1 VHEDLPNLDR
11 RLANDNNSI
20 LSNKIQRCEDAITT
34 FLTEDLK
41 KSTTGRFDVRGFYGY
56 LLFL

>member
-1 VHEDLPNLDR
+1 VYEDLPDLNR

-20 LSNKIQRCEDAITT
+20 LSNKIQRREDAITT
-34 FLTEDLK
+34 FLTENLK
-41 KSTTGRFDVRGFYGY
+41 ESTTGRFDICGFCNY